1 MNALKTKKLILLV
14 YDILLIVGGGLM
26 LIPIKK
32 AAESRFGLHEEQSMY
47 MSVYVFL
54 ILNSII
60 LIYNII
66 TFYSRKYPYLPDFKF
81 GYETFVGVHIF
92 IIYLCDYESHPSRS

>member
-32 AAESRFGLHEEQSMY
+32 QQKADLVY
-47 MSVYVFL
+47 MKSKVC
-54 ILNSII
+54 I
-60 LIYNII
+60 
-66 TFYSRKYPYLPDFKF
+66 
-81 GYETFVGVHIF
+81 
-92 IIYLCDYESHPSRS
+92 